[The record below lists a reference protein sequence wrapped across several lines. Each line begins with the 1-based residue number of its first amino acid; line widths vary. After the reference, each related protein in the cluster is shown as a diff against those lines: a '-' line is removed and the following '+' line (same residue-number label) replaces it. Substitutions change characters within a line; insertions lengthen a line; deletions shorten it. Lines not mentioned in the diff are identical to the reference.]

1 VARRPRRL
9 AVRVIASIVA
19 VAAVWASVAGRV
31 LVLSL
36 PIAEP
41 DAIVSLG
48 SHEWER
54 LPEAAD
60 AAARYPSALVVLTQ
74 PREVTIYNCHDC
86 AHRVD
91 RLVAAGVAASRV
103 RMLALTSD
111 TTRGEANAC
120 RRFAD
125 QTPIRRV
132 LLVTS
137 PYHTRRALAVFR
149 DAFAGT
155 GIEVGVEPATA
166 YAKARPALWFT
177 TAEDSWYVAYEWAA
191 LVYYGLRYGIPPA
204 FDASHG

>member
-1 VARRPRRL
+1 M
-9 AVRVIASIVA
+9 VA
-19 VAAVWASVAGRV
+19 VAAVWVSIAGRV

-36 PIAEP
+36 PIGTP

-74 PREVTIYNCHDC
+74 PREITVYNCHDC

-103 RMLALTSD
+103 RMLALTND
-111 TTRGEANAC
+111 TTRGEADAC
-120 RRFAD
+120 RRFAA
-125 QTPIRRV
+125 QTAIRRV

-149 DAFAGT
+149 DALAGT
-155 GIEVGVEPATA
+155 GVEVGVEPATA
-166 YAKARPALWFT
+166 YAKARPALWFM
-177 TAEDSWYVAYEWAA
+177 TAEDRWYVAYEWAA
-191 LVYYGLRYGIPPA
+191 LFYYGVRYGIPPA
-204 FDASHG
+204 LERNHG

>member
-1 VARRPRRL
+1 MVA
-9 AVRVIASIVA
+9 ASASI
-19 VAAVWASVAGRV
+19 AGRV
-31 LVLSL
+31 LVLSV
-36 PIAEP
+36 PVDAP

-54 LPEAAD
+54 LPQAAD

-74 PREVTIYNCHDC
+74 PREVTVYNCHDC

-103 RMLALTSD
+103 RMLALTHD
-111 TTRGEANAC
+111 TTWGEADAC
-120 RRFAD
+120 RRFAA

-149 DAFAGT
+149 DALAGT
-155 GIEVGVEPATA
+155 GIEVGVEPAV

-177 TAEDSWYVAYEWAA
+177 SAEDSWYVAYEWAA
-191 LVYYGLRYGIPPA
+191 LVYYGFRYGIPPA
-204 FDASHG
+204 LDLSHG